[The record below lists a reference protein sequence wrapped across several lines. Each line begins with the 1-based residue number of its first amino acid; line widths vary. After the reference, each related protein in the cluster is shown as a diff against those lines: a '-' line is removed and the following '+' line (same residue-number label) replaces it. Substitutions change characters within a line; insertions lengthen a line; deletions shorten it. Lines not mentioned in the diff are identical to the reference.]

1 MRIAVG
7 VMVVGC
13 LFIAAY
19 YFFLRNPEIMPNEA
33 ICCASSIV
41 SNTLSGKKIFLRNSA
56 SCHGINA
63 GGTGIAPK
71 LRGRN
76 LTKSFV
82 KNVVS
87 KGKGRMRA
95 LPYISGKKLEILS
108 NFISSLK

>member
-7 VMVVGC
+7 VIVVGL
-13 LFIAAY
+13 LFIVGY
-19 YFFLRNPEIMPNEA
+19 FFFLRNPEIVPKEA
-33 ICCASSIV
+33 MCCASPVV
-41 SNTLSGKKIFLRNSA
+41 SNTLSGKKIFSRNCA

-82 KNVVS
+82 KNVVA

>member
-7 VMVVGC
+7 VMVVVF
-13 LFIAAY
+13 LFIAVY
-19 YFFLRNPEIMPNEA
+19 FFFLRNPEIVPKEA
-33 ICCASSIV
+33 MCCASPVV
-41 SNTLSGKKIFLRNSA
+41 SNTLSGKKIFSRNCA

-63 GGTGIAPK
+63 GGTGI
-71 LRGRN
+71 
-76 LTKSFV
+76 V